1 MKTFAEFE
9 TWFNSELQK
18 HPMIAKSNPLSLNE
32 LCYILRMSE
41 FDFSVDWR
49 TDDGFASI
57 PSVREAFI
65 SSRTLALKIEI
76 FGYHED
82 ISCGE
87 IYRSITVRIIGNR
100 TSIPALKPGMPVCIV
115 ERDEDGNA
123 CDTTG
128 YMFLAQACD
137 YVIVTAWINDLET
150 AKETLEYHVQ
160 ETAAY
165 YVTDLSVFPLC
176 DCYISKEEAQLALNA
191 ERNDDDV

>member
-41 FDFSVDWR
+41 FDFSVNWR

-100 TSIPALKPGMPVCIV
+100 TSIPALNRGCPFVSLNGMK
-115 ERDEDGNA
+115 
-123 CDTTG
+123 T
-128 YMFLAQACD
+128 
-137 YVIVTAWINDLET
+137 
-150 AKETLEYHVQ
+150 ETLATQQAICFLRRLVI
-160 ETAAY
+160 TS
-165 YVTDLSVFPLC
+165 L
-176 DCYISKEEAQLALNA
+176 
-191 ERNDDDV
+191 